1 MASKFK
7 KIEHSEHILLRP
19 DSYIGSVNP
28 NEQTMWV
35 LDDIEHKFKLTKIN
49 YNQGFDKIFDEII
62 VNAYDHA
69 TRQKQKGTNLVKN
82 IEVTIQGNTITIQND
97 GEGIPI
103 EKQPE
108 YNCWIPELIFG
119 TLLTSTNYDDSEERL
134 VSGRNGYG
142 AKLTNLFSSKFSI
155 EIVDINKNKYT
166 QTWSNNMKLK
176 TEPKIVRGKT
186 KPYVKIEWTP
196 DLARF
201 GYPTDKIPADMIKVF
216 VRRLYDLAAVMGKE
230 TKIILNTVE
239 IPVKSMKDY
248 SELYLENDAPI
259 LNLKINDRWEI
270 CIADN
275 PTKKFMQVSF
285 VNGTWTSN
293 GGTHVGVIKNP
304 IIEYLSKIVS
314 KKRKSEISDILVEN
328 SLAIFIKCDIVNPAF
343 SGQMKETLKTKPKEF
358 GSTYDIPEAFL
369 KKISTNLMIVTKL
382 MEGLDSKESKDAKKT
397 DGKKTSRI
405 HGIPKLDDATMAGTK
420 ESNRCSLIL
429 TEGDSA
435 KAMVLSGLSQE
446 QRKYYGVFPLK
457 GKIMNVKDSSAS
469 KIHANE
475 EIVSLKK
482 ILGLETGK
490 VYENTSS
497 LRYGS
502 IMFMTDQ
509 DLDGSHIKGLGINLF
524 HSLWRELSKI
534 KGFITFM
541 GTPIVKA
548 TKGKETVCF
557 YTLQDYEAWKEADP
571 RGWTVK
577 YYKGLGTSDR
587 KEAQEYF
594 KHMNV
599 IQFEWTPES
608 DESIDLAFNEAR
620 ADDRKEWLLEYDY
633 KKILGK
639 TPSVKYEE
647 FIEKDLIHFSYY
659 DNVRSI
665 PNIMDGLKVSQRK
678 ILYSAFKRNLVK
690 EIRVAQFAGYVSEHS
705 GYHHGEASL
714 NAAIVAM
721 AQDFVGSNNI
731 NLFNPNGQ
739 FGTRLLGGK
748 DSASTRYI
756 HTELNPI
763 TFKLFPT
770 GDIPVL
776 EYEDDDGTP
785 VEPYWYAPI
794 LPMILVNGAEGI
806 GTGFSTKI
814 PQFNPTEITNYLKD
828 RITSKI
834 KPEAEW
840 DPPPY
845 YDGFKGGIKKEKGE
859 WLISGKWHFNSKTNV
874 TITELPVD
882 KWTSA
887 FKELIEALIEKKIV
901 ADYVDTSTDV
911 KVNIEVELVSEMKEA
926 DFIKTFHMVT
936 KKKCSNMH
944 LFDHEKKIK
953 KFDSPKEIIDVFI
966 PVRMG
971 MYKKRKEYQLGEL
984 KKQISKH
991 SAIVKFLTLQISG
1004 EIDLRNKS
1012 KEVVEKL
1019 LETHSLPKMDESFKY
1034 LLGMSFSSITKEEV
1048 EKHKET
1054 LRKLEVEFEQLSG
1067 KTIEKIWIDELDEF
1081 IVAYEEF
1088 NKKKLIKMFESATE
1102 EKPKRVLKKK

>member
-19 DSYIGSVNP
+19 DSYIGSINA
-28 NEQTMWV
+28 NEQQMWI
-35 LDDIEHKFKLTKIN
+35 LEDNKFKLMKIN

-62 VNAYDHA
+62 VNAYDHSI
-69 TRQKQKGTNLVKN
+69 RQKAKGTNLVKN
-82 IEVTIQGNTITIQND
+82 IEVSFEADTIIIQND

-103 EKQPE
+103 EKQSE

-142 AKLTNLFSSKFSI
+142 AKLTNLFSTKFHI

-166 QTWSNNMKLK
+166 QTWTNNMKEK
-176 TEPKIVRGKT
+176 TEPKIVRAKT
-186 KPYVKIEWTP
+186 KPYVRIEWTP
-196 DLARF
+196 DLKRF
-201 GYPTDKIPADMIKVF
+201 GYSTKTIPDDMKKVF
-216 VRRLYDLAAVMGKE
+216 IRRLYDLAAIMGKE
-230 TKIILNTVE
+230 TKIILEGKE
-239 IPVKSMKDY
+239 IPIKSMKDY
-248 SELYLENDAPI
+248 AQLYLDNDAPI

-270 CIADN
+270 CVADN

-293 GGTHVGVIKNP
+293 GGTHVGLIKNP
-304 IIEYLSKIVS
+304 IVEYLSKIVS

-343 SGQMKETLKTKPKEF
+343 SGQMKETLKTKPKDF
-358 GSTYDIPEAFL
+358 GSDAEIPESFL
-369 KKISTNLMIVTKL
+369 KKISTNLLVVSKL
-382 MEGLDSKESKDAKKT
+382 IEGIDSKENKDAKKT
-397 DGKKTSRI
+397 DGKKISRI
-405 HGIPKLDDATMAGTK
+405 HGIAKLDDATMAGTR
-420 ESNRCSLIL
+420 ESSRCTLIL

-457 GKIMNVKDSSAS
+457 GKIMNVKDSTPA

-475 EIVSLKK
+475 EIVALKK
-482 ILGLETGK
+482 IIGLETGK
-490 VYENTSS
+490 VYDNVSN

-524 HSLWRELSKI
+524 HSLWKELSKI

-548 TKGKETVCF
+548 TKGKETICF
-557 YTLQDYEAWKEADP
+557 YTLQDYEAWKESNK
-571 RGWTVK
+571 GWTIK

-594 KHMNV
+594 KNMNV
-599 IQFEWTPES
+599 IKFEWTPES

-620 ADDRKEWLLEYDY
+620 ADDRKDWLLEYDP
-633 KKILGK
+633 KDIIPKSSTL
-639 TPSVKYEE
+639 KYEE
-647 FIEKDLIHFSYY
+647 FIQKDLIHFSYY

-678 ILYSAFKRNLVK
+678 ILYAAFKRNLTK

-748 DSASTRYI
+748 DSASPRYI

-763 TFKLFPT
+763 TFKLFPNS
-770 GDIPVL
+770 DLPVL

-785 VEPYWYAPI
+785 VEPKWYAPI
-794 LPMILVNGAEGI
+794 IPMILVNGAEGI

-814 PQFNPTEITNYLKD
+814 SQYNPKDITEYIKG
-828 RITSKI
+828 RITGKVKDSDI
-834 KPEAEW
+834 W
-840 DPPPY
+840 DPIPY
-845 YDGFKGGIKKEKGE
+845 YDGFTGDIKKDKDD
-859 WLISGKWHFNSKTNV
+859 WAIMGKWNFNTKTNV
-874 TITELPVD
+874 SITELPIG

-887 FKELIEALIEKKIV
+887 FKEHLEELIEKKIV
-901 ADYVDTSTDV
+901 SDYEDTSTDV
-911 KVNIEVELVSEMKEA
+911 KVNIIVDLVSEMKESE
-926 DFIKTFHMVT
+926 FIKTFQLCV
-936 KKKCSNMH
+936 KKKSTNMH
-944 LFDHEKKIK
+944 LFDSNGKIK
-953 KFDSPKEIIDVFI
+953 KFDSPKEIIDEFI
-966 PVRMG
+966 PVRIEL
-971 MYKKRKEYQLGEL
+971 YTKRKEYQLNEL
-984 KKQISKH
+984 QKQIKKH
-991 SAIVKFLTLQISG
+991 SAIVKFLTLQITG

-1012 KEVVEKL
+1012 KEIVEKL
-1019 LETHSLPKMDESFKY
+1019 LESHKLPKLEDSYKY
-1034 LLGMSFSSITKEEV
+1034 LLGMPFSSITKEEV
-1048 EKHKET
+1048 EKHQET
-1054 LRKLEVEFEQLSG
+1054 LKKLQSEFELLSR
-1067 KTIEKIWIDELDEF
+1067 KTTTQIWIEEIDDFLKS
-1081 IVAYEEF
+1081 YEEF
-1088 NKKKLIKMFESATE
+1088 QFYKYSKTDSESKQD
-1102 EKPKRVLKKK
+1102 KPKKTLKKK

>member
-19 DSYIGSVNP
+19 DSYIGSVHP
-28 NEQTMWV
+28 NEQSMWI
-35 LDDIEHKFKLTKIN
+35 LDDSDKKFKLNKLN

-82 IEVTIQGNTITIQND
+82 IEVSFVDNTIIIQND

-108 YNCWIPELIFG
+108 YNCWVPELIFG

-142 AKLTNLFSSKFSI
+142 AKLTNLFSTKFNI
-155 EIVDINKNKYT
+155 EIVDINKNKYN
-166 QTWSNNMKLK
+166 QTWTNNMKNK
-176 TEPKIVRGKT
+176 TEPKITRAKG
-186 KPYVKIEWTP
+186 KPYVRIEWTP

-201 GYPTDKIPADMIKVF
+201 GYPTDKIPADMLKVF
-216 VRRLYDLAAVMGKE
+216 VRRLYDLAAIMGKE
-230 TKIILNTVE
+230 TKITINGTE
-239 IPVKSMKDY
+239 IPIRSMKDY
-248 SELYLENDAPI
+248 AQLYLENDAPI

-270 CIADN
+270 CVADN

-304 IIEYLSKIVS
+304 IVEYLSKIVS
-314 KKRKSEISDILVEN
+314 KKRKSEISEILVEN

-358 GSTYDIPEAFL
+358 GSEYDIPESFL
-369 KKISTNLMIVTKL
+369 KKVSTNLLVISKL
-382 MEGLDSKESKDAKKT
+382 MEGIDSKDAKDAKKT

-420 ESNRCSLIL
+420 ESHRCTLIL

-457 GKIMNVKDSSAS
+457 GKIMNIKDSTPA

-490 VYENTSS
+490 VYKDVSS

-524 HSLWRELSKI
+524 HGLWKELSQI

-548 TKGKETVCF
+548 TKGKDTICF
-557 YTLQDYEAWKEADP
+557 YTLQDYEAWKATDQK
-571 RGWTVK
+571 GWSVK

-620 ADDRKEWLLEYDY
+620 ADDRKDWLLAYDS
-633 KKILGK
+633 KKILSK
-639 TPSVKYEE
+639 DPVIKYEE
-647 FIEKDLIHFSYY
+647 FIQKDLIHFSYY

-678 ILYSAFKRNLVK
+678 ILFAAFKRNLTK

-714 NAAIVAM
+714 NAAIVSM

-748 DSASTRYI
+748 DSASPRYI

-763 TFKLFPT
+763 TFKIFPT
-770 GDIPVL
+770 ADLPVL
-776 EYEDDDGTP
+776 DYEDDDGTP
-785 VEPYWYAPI
+785 VEPFWYAPI
-794 LPMILVNGAEGI
+794 IPMILVNGADGI

-814 PQFNPTEITNYLKD
+814 PQFNPADIAIYIQN
-828 RITSKI
+828 RIGKLVSS
-834 KPEAEW
+834 EDSW
-840 DPPPY
+840 DPAPY
-845 YDGFKGGIKKEKGE
+845 YDGFTGTIAKEKDD
-859 WLISGKWHFNSKTNV
+859 WVMTGKWSFVTKTKV
-874 TITELPVD
+874 IITELPVG
-882 KWTSA
+882 KWTASY
-887 FKELIEALIEKKIV
+887 KELLEELIEKKIIS
-901 ADYVDTSTDV
+901 DYLDTSTDV
-911 KVNIEVELVSEMKEA
+911 SVHIEIELTSEMTEKE
-926 DFIKTFHMVT
+926 FIKTFQMVT

-944 LFDHEKKIK
+944 LFDSNKKIK
-953 KFDSPKEIIDVFI
+953 KFDSPKEIIDEFI
-966 PVRMG
+966 PVRLQ
-971 MYKKRKEYQLGEL
+971 MYSKRKEYQLAEL
-984 KKQISKH
+984 QKQIKKH
-991 SAIVKFLTLQISG
+991 SAVVKFLNLQLSG

-1019 LETHSLPKMDESFKY
+1019 LETHKLHKMDDSFKY
-1034 LLGMSFSSITKEEV
+1034 LLGMPFSSITKEEV
-1048 EKHKET
+1048 EKHREALK
-1054 LRKLEVEFEQLSG
+1054 KLETEFEDLSK
-1067 KTIEKIWIDELDEF
+1067 KTIENLWLDELSEF
-1081 IVAYEEF
+1081 MKAYETF
-1088 NKKKLIKMFESATE
+1088 KRNKIERMMEESQ
-1102 EKPKRVLKKK
+1102 EKPKRVVKRK